1 MMRWLRWWLLA
12 LAVAGGRLSAA
23 TGVVWSKPAQE
34 FQASSEEE
42 CKVVTF
48 SFTNRGSKP
57 VRVAKVESDCSC
69 TEARPQRGAVA
80 PGETGEVVLEFS
92 FGERTGRQEREI
104 KVTFEDAPAVVH
116 RLTFAVTIDEI
127 VVAAP
132 RRLIW
137 EPGTDVVEQR
147 VKLTLLKPGIT
158 RLGTPQ
164 VNPGVLSAELIPGDT
179 PNVMWLRLKPLTRV
193 KPEVAV
199 VLIPTRVGEKE
210 RFTKVF
216 AALQ

>member
-1 MMRWLRWWLLA
+1 MMRVCLWLLLLVVGA
-12 LAVAGGRLSAA
+12 RLM
-23 TGVVWSKPAQE
+23 TGAEVVWAKPEQA

-42 CKVVTF
+42 HQVVTF
-48 SFTNRGSKP
+48 SFTNRGAKP
-57 VRVAKVESDCSC
+57 VRVVKVEADCSC

-92 FGERTGRQEREI
+92 FGERIGRQEREI
-104 KVTFEDAPAVVH
+104 KVTFDDLPAVVH
-116 RLTFAVTIDEI
+116 RLTFVVTIAEI
-127 VVAAP
+127 VTVEP
-132 RRLIW
+132 RRVIW
-137 EPGTDVVEQR
+137 APGTDAVEQR

-164 VNPGVLSAELIPGDT
+164 VNPGVLSAELIPGDA
-179 PNVMWLRLKPLTRV
+179 PHVMWLRLKPLTRV
-193 KPEVAV
+193 KSDVAV
-199 VLIPTRVGEKE
+199 VIIPTRVGEKE